1 MERNKLLRELTRKKP
16 FREVEEFI
24 YNFLNKYITIDNYL
38 SIGFKV
44 EIRFSKNAVRLDS
57 NNNSFA
63 GTPKILIPKRWG
75 YEEEVRRFME
85 SQSFFLNK
93 DGFYELKEN
102 EFVKQL

>member
-38 SIGFKV
+38 CIGFKV
-44 EIRFSKNAVRLDS
+44 EIRFSKNTVRLDS

>member
-24 YNFLNKYITIDNYL
+24 YNFLNEYITIENYL
-38 SIGFKV
+38 CIGFKV
-44 EIRFSKNAVRLDS
+44 KIILSKCSVRLNSRNDS
-57 NNNSFA
+57 FTR
-63 GTPKILIPKRWG
+63 TPIIIIPKSWG

-102 EFVKQL
+102 EFIK

>member
-24 YNFLNKYITIDNYL
+24 YNVLYEYITRDNNL
-38 SIGFKV
+38 CVGFKV
-44 EIRFSKNAVRLDS
+44 KIIFSKCSVRLNDRNDS
-57 NNNSFA
+57 FTR
-63 GTPKILIPKRWG
+63 TPTIIIPKRWG

-102 EFVKQL
+102 EFIKQL

>member
-24 YNFLNKYITIDNYL
+24 YNFLIKYITINNHFYV
-38 SIGFKV
+38 GFKV
-44 EIRFSKNAVRLDS
+44 TIIFSKYTVKLDS
-57 NNNSFA
+57 NNNSFT
-63 GTPKILIPKRWG
+63 GTPTIIIPKRWG

-93 DGFYELKEN
+93 DGYYELKEN
-102 EFVKQL
+102 EFIKQL